1 MKTEYTKTA
10 YMKYAYTRRACM
22 KTTYTKT
29 AQIKTAY
36 MKTEEEEWVTDQL
49 NMHWN
54 TGIPVSMEYLMQLL
68 WKHVVHEK
76 LFDAML
82 KSSKAPAQKNP
93 SNGCDLLF

>member
-1 MKTEYTKTA
+1 METADMKTEYTKTA

-49 NMHWN
+49 NLHWN
-54 TGIPVSMEYLMQLL
+54 TGIPISMEYLMQWQHAVCGNLFKLL
-68 WKHVVHEK
+68 YKKHVI
-76 LFDAML
+76 
-82 KSSKAPAQKNP
+82 
-93 SNGCDLLF
+93 